1 MNSAYLTHLGIT
13 FAIQLVLVGSFSFLF
28 GGIGIPNLAHV
39 STVAVGAYTS
49 ALLSLH
55 FGWPFPVTL
64 GIAAASGIVS
74 GLLLAALLRRV
85 RSDYLAFL
93 ALEVQF
99 LTTVVLLNW
108 PSVTRGA
115 FGLPGI
121 PRPVGFTTPLAYLV
135 LAGAI
140 AVVVIA
146 TYYIILRSPYGR
158 VMAAVRDDETAAFSL
173 GKRVPSVRMA
183 AFLFASAGAAVG
195 GALLA
200 HYIQFIDPLTF
211 SIHLLALALA
221 GAIVGGVGSIPGMV
235 AGTAIIVF
243 VPELLRRTAA
253 GNPDVAGAL
262 RQLAFALLIL
272 LVLLLRPRGLFG
284 KIDVR

>member
-1 MNSAYLTHLGIT
+1 MNSAYLIHLGIT

-28 GGIGIPNLAHV
+28 GGVGVPNLAHV
-39 STVAVGAYTS
+39 SSVAVGAYTS

-55 FGWPFPVTL
+55 FGWPFAVTIL
-64 GIAAASGIVS
+64 AAAASGVVS

-85 RSDYLAFL
+85 RGDYLALL
-93 ALEVQF
+93 ALEVSF
-99 LTTVVLLNW
+99 LTTVILLNW
-108 PSVTRGA
+108 PGVTRGA
-115 FGLPGI
+115 LGLPGI
-121 PRPVGFTTPLAYLV
+121 PRPGGFSTPLGYLV
-135 LAGAI
+135 LTGVIAAAVI
-140 AVVVIA
+140 AV
-146 TYYIILRSPYGR
+146 YWQILRSPYGR
-158 VMAAVRDDETAAFSL
+158 VMAAVRDDETAALAL
-173 GKRVPSVRMA
+173 GKRVANVRMT

-221 GAIVGGVGSIPGMV
+221 GAIIGGVGSVPGMIS
-235 AGTAIIVF
+235 GTAIIVF
-243 VPELLRRTAA
+243 VPEILRRMAS
-253 GNPDVAGAL
+253 GSPDVAGAL
-262 RQLAFALLIL
+262 RQLTFALLIL

>member
-1 MNSAYLTHLGIT
+1 MNTAYLTHLAIT
-13 FAIQLVLVGSFSFLF
+13 FTIQLVLVGSFSFLF
-28 GGIGIPNLAHV
+28 GGVGIPNLAHV
-39 STVAVGAYTS
+39 SSVAVGAYTS
-49 ALLSLH
+49 ALLALR
-55 FGWPFPVTL
+55 FGWSFGPTL
-64 GIAAASGIVS
+64 FAAAVMGVAA
-74 GLLLAALLRRV
+74 GLLLALLLRRV
-85 RSDYLAFL
+85 RSDYLALL

-121 PRPVGFTTPLAYLV
+121 PRPGGFATPSEYLLLTAIIALAIVTVYW
-135 LAGAI
+135 A
-140 AVVVIA
+140 
-146 TYYIILRSPYGR
+146 ILRSPYGR
-158 VMAAVRDDETAAFSL
+158 AMAAVRDDETAAVAF
-173 GKRVPSVRMA
+173 GKRAPNVRMA

-221 GAIVGGVGSIPGMV
+221 GAIVGGVGSVPGMI
-235 AGTAIIVF
+235 AGTAMIVF
-243 VPELLRRTAA
+243 VPELLRRTAT
-253 GNPDVAGAL
+253 GSPDVAGAL

>member
-1 MNSAYLTHLGIT
+1 MNSAYLIHLGIT
-13 FAIQLVLVGSFSFLF
+13 FAIQLILVSSFSFLL

-39 STVAVGAYTS
+39 STVAIGAYTS

-55 FGWPFPVTL
+55 FGWPFFVTL
-64 GIAAASGIVS
+64 GIATASGIVS
-74 GLLLAALLRRV
+74 GLLLAVLLRRV

-93 ALEVQF
+93 ALEIQF

-121 PRPVGFTTPLAYLV
+121 PRPEGFATPPGYLI
-135 LAGAI
+135 LTAS
-140 AVVVIA
+140 IA
-146 TYYIILRSPYGR
+146 TAIILVYAAILRSPYGR
-158 VMAAVRDDETAAFSL
+158 VMAAVRDDEVAGSAI

-221 GAIVGGVGSIPGMV
+221 GAIVGGVGSVPGMV

-243 VPELLRRTAA
+243 VPELLRRTAV

>member
-1 MNSAYLTHLGIT
+1 MNTAYLTHLAIT
-13 FAIQLVLVGSFSFLF
+13 FTIQLVLVGSFSFLF
-28 GGIGIPNLAHV
+28 GGVGVPNLAHV
-39 STVAVGAYTS
+39 SSVAVGAYTS
-49 ALLSLH
+49 ALLALRMGWS
-55 FGWPFPVTL
+55 FGPTL
-64 GIAAASGIVS
+64 LAAAAMGIVA
-74 GLLLAALLRRV
+74 GLLLALLLRRV
-85 RSDYLAFL
+85 RSDYLALL

-121 PRPVGFTTPLAYLV
+121 PRPGGFATPSEYL
-135 LAGAI
+135 LLT
-140 AVVVIA
+140 AVVALAIVTVYWA
-146 TYYIILRSPYGR
+146 ILRSPYGR
-158 VMAAVRDDETAAFSL
+158 AMAAVRDDETAAVAC
-173 GKRVPSVRMA
+173 GKRAPNVRMA

-211 SIHLLALALA
+211 SIHLLALTLA
-221 GAIVGGVGSIPGMV
+221 GAIVGGVGSVPGMI
-235 AGTAIIVF
+235 AGTAMIVF
-243 VPELLRRTAA
+243 VPELLRRTAT

>member
-1 MNSAYLTHLGIT
+1 MSTAYLTHLAIT
-13 FAIQLVLVGSFSFLF
+13 FTIQLVLVGSFSFLF
-28 GGIGIPNLAHV
+28 GGVGIPNLAHV
-39 STVAVGAYTS
+39 SSVAVGAYTS
-49 ALLSLH
+49 ALLALRMGWS
-55 FGWPFPVTL
+55 FGPTL
-64 GIAAASGIVS
+64 LAVVAMGIAA
-74 GLLLAALLRRV
+74 GLLLALLLRRV
-85 RSDYLAFL
+85 RSDYLVLL

-121 PRPVGFTTPLAYLV
+121 PRPGGFATPSEYLLLTAV
-135 LAGAI
+135 VALAI
-140 AVVVIA
+140 ATVYWA
-146 TYYIILRSPYGR
+146 ILHSPYGR
-158 VMAAVRDDETAAFSL
+158 AMAAVRDDEIAAIAF
-173 GKRVPSVRMA
+173 GKRVPSVRMT
-183 AFLFASAGAAVG
+183 AFLFASAGAAIG

-211 SIHLLALALA
+211 SIHLLALTLA

-235 AGTAIIVF
+235 TGTAIVVF
-243 VPELLRRTAA
+243 VPELLRRMAT

-272 LVLLLRPRGLFG
+272 FVLLLRPRGLFG
-284 KIDVR
+284 KIDIR

>member
-1 MNSAYLTHLGIT
+1 MSSAYLIHLGIT
-13 FAIQLVLVGSFSFLF
+13 FAIQLILVGSLSFLF
-28 GGIGIPNLAHV
+28 GGVGVPNLAHV
-39 STVAVGAYTS
+39 SAVAVGAYTS

-55 FGWPFPVTL
+55 FGWPFSVTL
-64 GIAAASGIVS
+64 CSAAVAGVVS
-74 GLLLAALLRRV
+74 GLFLAGLLRRV
-85 RSDYLAFL
+85 RGDYLALL
-93 ALEVQF
+93 ALEVHF
-99 LTTVVLLNW
+99 LTTTVLLNW

-115 FGLPGI
+115 LGLPGI
-121 PRPVGFTTPLAYLV
+121 PRPEGFATPLGYLV
-135 LAGAI
+135 LTGTI
-140 AVVVIA
+140 AAAVITA
-146 TYYIILRSPYGR
+146 YWAILRSPYGR
-158 VMAAVRDDETAAFSL
+158 VMAAVRDDETAALAF
-173 GKRVPSVRMA
+173 GKRAPSVRMT

-221 GAIVGGVGSIPGMV
+221 GAIIGGVGSVPGMV
-235 AGTAIIVF
+235 SGTAVIVF
-243 VPELLRRTAA
+243 VPELLRRVAT

-262 RQLAFALLIL
+262 RQFAFALLIL

>member
-1 MNSAYLTHLGIT
+1 MNSAYLTHLGTT
-13 FAIQLVLVGSFSFLF
+13 FTIQLILVGSFSFLF
-28 GGIGIPNLAHV
+28 GGVGVPNLAHI
-39 STVAVGAYTS
+39 STVAIGAYTS

-55 FGWPFPVTL
+55 FGWSFPVTL
-64 GIAAASGIVS
+64 LIAAASGVVS
-74 GLLLAALLRRV
+74 GLLLAVLLRRV

-99 LTTVVLLNW
+99 LITVVLLNW

-121 PRPVGFTTPLAYLV
+121 SRPEGFTTPIRYLM
-135 LAGAI
+135 LTGAI
-140 AVVVIA
+140 AAVVI
-146 TYYIILRSPYGR
+146 TVFHMILHSPYGR
-158 VMAAVRDDETAAFSL
+158 VMAAVRDDETAALSL
-173 GKRVPSVRMA
+173 GKRVPNIRMT
-183 AFLFASAGAAVG
+183 AFLFASAGAAIG

-211 SIHLLALALA
+211 SIHLLALVLA
-221 GAIVGGVGSIPGMV
+221 GAIIGGVGSVPGMI

-253 GNPDVAGAL
+253 GNPDIAGAL
-262 RQLAFALLIL
+262 RQLAFAGLIL

-284 KIDVR
+284 RVDIR

>member
-1 MNSAYLTHLGIT
+1 MSTAYLTHLAIT
-13 FAIQLVLVGSFSFLF
+13 FTIQLVLVSSFSFLF
-28 GGIGIPNLAHV
+28 GGVGIPNLAHV
-39 STVAVGAYTS
+39 SSVAVGAYTS
-49 ALLSLH
+49 ALLALR
-55 FGWPFPVTL
+55 FGWGFGATL
-64 GIAAASGIVS
+64 LAAMMIGVVA

-85 RSDYLAFL
+85 RSDYLALL

-99 LTTVVLLNW
+99 LTTTVLLNW

-121 PRPVGFTTPLAYLV
+121 PRPAGFAFPSEYL
-135 LAGAI
+135 LLT
-140 AVVVIA
+140 AVVTLAIMTVYWA
-146 TYYIILRSPYGR
+146 ILRSPYGR
-158 VMAAVRDDETAAFSL
+158 AMAAVRDDETVAVVL
-173 GKRVPSVRMA
+173 GKRVGSLRMS

-195 GALLA
+195 GVLLA

-243 VPELLRRTAA
+243 VPELLRRTAI

-262 RQLAFALLIL
+262 RQLAFSLLIL

>member
-1 MNSAYLTHLGIT
+1 MNTAYLTHLGIT
-13 FAIQLVLVGSFSFLF
+13 FAIQLILVGSFSFLF
-28 GGIGIPNLAHV
+28 GGVGIPNLAHI
-39 STVAVGAYTS
+39 STVAFGAYTS

-55 FGWPFPVTL
+55 FGWPFGLTL
-64 GIAAASGIVS
+64 LAAAASGIVS
-74 GLLLAALLRRV
+74 GLLLAILLRRV

-121 PRPVGFTTPLAYLV
+121 PRPGGFAAPPEYLM
-135 LAGAI
+135 LTAAI
-140 AVVVIA
+140 AAIVIA
-146 TYYIILRSPYGR
+146 VYWAILRSPYGR
-158 VMAAVRDDETAAFSL
+158 AMAAVRDDEVAASAI
-173 GKRVPSVRMA
+173 GKRVPNIRMT

-221 GAIVGGVGSIPGMV
+221 GAIVGGVGSIPGMI
-235 AGTAIIVF
+235 AGTAMIVF
-243 VPELLRRTAA
+243 VPELLRRTAT

-262 RQLAFALLIL
+262 RQLAFAGLIL